1 MKDYLAKVIEQI
13 EKLSYDN
20 KFVGLISH
28 VNELKDAIDGK
39 ILVRYRE
46 DKGSSL
52 EVIA

>member
-1 MKDYLAKVIEQI
+1 MVMPPFSA
-13 EKLSYDN
+13 
-20 KFVGLISH
+20 LISSDKPSARESEAK
-28 VNELKDAIDGK
+28 NELKDAIDGK